1 MRQSYLLIKYTI
13 YYNYEM
19 LFQSLAQVLP
29 IIDPP
34 IVVGVSGGLDSMVLL
49 HAMMVKEY
57 APIPAHFNHQLREE
71 SDLEAAFVKNY
82 CLNHDLPFREGVGD
96 VREFAAENSCSIEE
110 AARILR
116 YQFLFE
122 VAEKESAGA
131 VAVAHHADDQIETIL
146 MNLLRGAG
154 AKGLAGMRVIS
165 VPNSWSDTIP
175 IVRPFLEIDK
185 EELIAYHTE
194 NQLPLVEDPSNV
206 DEIYFR
212 NKIRH
217 SLIPDLE
224 KLRPGVRR
232 RLLQTG
238 QLMTA
243 EDQALD
249 YFTDSAWEACLSS
262 QGGSYLQLARDELLE
277 YPIAIQRR
285 VIRKALNQLR
295 PDFTDLTFSHV
306 EAALDF
312 IRDPSRKSTNWVAK
326 VNLSQSPRKVVL
338 STWETDLV
346 KDQFPQLLDQMEIS
360 LVEPGDKELGN
371 GWFLEIRPVKYQPAE
386 FESMEIPGEDFLV
399 WMDQKVI
406 ESGAVLRVR
415 QEGDT
420 IQPLGM
426 GGNSMKVS
434 DLMINEKIPAPY
446 REDWPMVAGP
456 QEILWVPGGR
466 LSREGR
472 ISEETQAVL
481 ELRFIRR
488 NG

>member
-1 MRQSYLLIKYTI
+1 MRQICLLIKYTI

-34 IVVGVSGGLDSMVLL
+34 VIVGVSGGLDSMVLL
-49 HAMMVKEY
+49 HAMMIEEY
-57 APIPAHFNHQLREE
+57 APIPAHFNHKLREE

-82 CLNHDLPFREGVGD
+82 CLNNGLPFREGVGD
-96 VREFAAENSCSIEE
+96 VREFAEENSYSIEE

-122 VAEKESAGA
+122 VAQKENAGA

-154 AKGLAGMRVIS
+154 ANGLAGMRAIS

-175 IVRPFLEIDK
+175 IVRPFLEVDK

-194 NQLPLVEDPSNV
+194 NQLPLVDDPSNE

-217 SLIPDLE
+217 SLIPHLE
-224 KLRPGVRR
+224 DLRPGVRK

-249 YFTDSAWEACLSS
+249 YFTDLAWKTCLSS
-262 QGGSYLQLARDELLE
+262 KGDSYLQLARDELLE

-285 VIRKALNQLR
+285 VVRKALRQLR
-295 PDFTDLTFSHV
+295 PDFKELSFTHV

-326 VNLSQSPRKVVL
+326 VNISQSPRKVVL

-346 KDQFPQLLDQMEIS
+346 KDQFPQLIAQKEIS
-360 LVEPGDKELGN
+360 LVEPGVKDLGN
-371 GWFLEIRPVKYQPAE
+371 GWSLEIRPVEYQPAE
-386 FESMEIPGEDFLV
+386 FESFEIPGEDFLV
-399 WMDQKVI
+399 WMDRGAV
-406 ESGAVLRVR
+406 ESGGVLRVR
-415 QEGDT
+415 KEGDT

-426 GGNSMKVS
+426 GGKSMKVS

-446 REDWPMVAGP
+446 RADWPVVAGDKG
-456 QEILWVPGGR
+456 ILWVPGGR
-466 LSREGR
+466 LSRQGR
-472 ISEETQAVL
+472 ISEDTQAVF

-488 NG
+488 KS